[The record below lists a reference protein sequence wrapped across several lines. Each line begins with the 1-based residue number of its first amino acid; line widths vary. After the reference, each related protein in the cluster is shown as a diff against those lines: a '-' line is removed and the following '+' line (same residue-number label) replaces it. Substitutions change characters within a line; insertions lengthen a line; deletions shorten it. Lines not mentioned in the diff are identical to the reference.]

1 MYDELLAVNGAD
13 VSRMDHGE
21 IVTLIK
27 AASTQINLS
36 VQQPSDLDAVTR
48 QQMVRRG
55 RGLEG
60 RREGEREGGG
70 GDPQQHHKSGEQL
83 LS

>member
-55 RGLEG
+55 RGFGRKEG
-60 RREGEREGGG
+60 GRERGGG
-70 GDPQQHHKSGEQL
+70 GGGTLNSTTRVVN
-83 LS
+83 SC